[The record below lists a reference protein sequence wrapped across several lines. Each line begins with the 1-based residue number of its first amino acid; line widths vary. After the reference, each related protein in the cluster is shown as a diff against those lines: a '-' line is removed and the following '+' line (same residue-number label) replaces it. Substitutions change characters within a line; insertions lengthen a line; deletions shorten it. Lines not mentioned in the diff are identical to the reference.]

1 MTIKEK
7 RAAFVD
13 SVGHNRL
20 FSVFKVSAAGMAFR
34 SQVSTDGR
42 WWPDVIEVVVALNNI
57 KKKTFNVGN
66 YYKFS
71 ELFFYYGRVILNQ
84 EVIQEINLKNEK
96 PNLSQTTIER

>member
-13 SVGHNRL
+13 SVGQNRL
-20 FSVFKVSAAGMAFR
+20 FSVFKISSAGVAFR
-34 SQVSTDGR
+34 SQSSTDGR
-42 WWPDVIEVVVALNNI
+42 WWPEIVEVVVALSNI
-57 KKKTFNVGN
+57 KKKTFMTGN
-66 YYKFS
+66 YYNFS
-71 ELFFYYGRVILNQ
+71 ELFFYTGRVILNK